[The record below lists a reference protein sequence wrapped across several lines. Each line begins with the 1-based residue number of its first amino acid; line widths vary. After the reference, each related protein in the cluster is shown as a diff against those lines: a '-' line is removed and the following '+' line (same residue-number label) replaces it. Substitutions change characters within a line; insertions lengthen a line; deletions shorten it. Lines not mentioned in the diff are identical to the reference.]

1 VVGSRAAAG
10 TLCTERSPVNLR
22 SDGVESERG
31 CTVKAL
37 VGFIGADAGTSMGS
51 CLAQSGAR
59 GAEHRGVLWCAR
71 TRRTRGR
78 LFLPLIK
85 RLQGS
90 QTCESRQ
97 GSCANLF
104 LAPRASYYV

>member
-10 TLCTERSPVNLR
+10 TPCAERSPVNLR
-22 SDGVESERG
+22 SGEVESERG
-31 CTVKAL
+31 RTVEAS
-37 VGFIGADAGTSMGS
+37 VGFIGACVGVGTGLAWRDEVHMGPS
-51 CLAQSGAR
+51 TGACSGAR
-59 GAEHRGVLWCAR
+59 
-71 TRRTRGR
+71 TRQTHGR
-78 LFLPLIK
+78 LFLPLFK

-90 QTCESRQ
+90 QTCKSHQ

>member
-1 VVGSRAAAG
+1 
-10 TLCTERSPVNLR
+10 VNLR
-22 SDGVESERG
+22 SGEVESERG
-31 CTVKAL
+31 RTVEAS
-37 VGFIGADAGTSMGS
+37 VGFIGAGVGTG
-51 CLAQSGAR
+51 LVWRGAR
-59 GAEHRGVLWCAR
+59 GAERWGMLWHAR
-71 TRRTRGR
+71 TRQTRGH
-78 LFLPLIK
+78 LFLPLFK